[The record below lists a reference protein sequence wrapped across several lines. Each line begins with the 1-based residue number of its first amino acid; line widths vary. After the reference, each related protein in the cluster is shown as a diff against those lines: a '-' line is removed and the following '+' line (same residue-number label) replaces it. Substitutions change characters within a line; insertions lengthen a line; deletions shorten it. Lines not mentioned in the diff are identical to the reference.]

1 MVVDVMHAPDCGQ
14 LQVLEPVMP
23 VFPAQLRESVLGP
36 NTVRRSNSRSR
47 ASTPARDARG
57 RLRPT
62 TAPIRYCRC
71 HSPVS
76 FRTTAYVSG
85 VLSTLRITR
94 ALSSTLACTGHAA
107 AGPMCGLLAYLNSAF
122 ASATSSIFHGRNRSR
137 SVCSSVFKF
146 N

>member
-14 LQVLEPVMP
+14 LQVLEPVMQY
-23 VFPAQLRESVLGP
+23 FPPSFGNQSL
-36 NTVRRSNSRSR
+36 
-47 ASTPARDARG
+47 
-57 RLRPT
+57 
-62 TAPIRYCRC
+62 APIRFADPIADLARRLRLAILPIG
-71 HSPVS
+71 SPVS

-107 AGPMCGLLAYLNSAF
+107 TGPMCGLLAYLNSAF

>member
-14 LQVLEPVMP
+14 LQVLEPVMQY
-23 VFPAQLRESVLGP
+23 FPPSFGNQSL
-36 NTVRRSNSRSR
+36 
-47 ASTPARDARG
+47 
-57 RLRPT
+57 
-62 TAPIRYCRC
+62 APIRFADPIADLARRLRLATLGANPILPIG
-71 HSPVS
+71 SPVS

>member
-14 LQVLEPVMP
+14 LQVLEPVMQY
-23 VFPAQLRESVLGP
+23 FPPSFGNQSL
-36 NTVRRSNSRSR
+36 
-47 ASTPARDARG
+47 
-57 RLRPT
+57 
-62 TAPIRYCRC
+62 APIRFADPIADLARRLRLATLGVDCVRQRRQ
-71 HSPVS
+71 SDTADWLPVS

-94 ALSSTLACTGHAA
+94 ALSSTLACTGHAAA

>member
-14 LQVLEPVMP
+14 LQVLEPVMQY
-23 VFPAQLRESVLGP
+23 FPPSFGNQSL
-36 NTVRRSNSRSR
+36 
-47 ASTPARDARG
+47 
-57 RLRPT
+57 
-62 TAPIRYCRC
+62 APIRFANPILPIG
-71 HSPVS
+71 SPVS

>member
-14 LQVLEPVMP
+14 LQVLEPVMQY
-23 VFPAQLRESVLGP
+23 FPPSFGNQSL
-36 NTVRRSNSRSR
+36 
-47 ASTPARDARG
+47 
-57 RLRPT
+57 
-62 TAPIRYCRC
+62 APIRFADPIADLARRLRGSRRSGSTASDNGANPILPIG
-71 HSPVS
+71 SPVS